1 MSPAWQAG
9 VPLWTSAE
17 AVEAT
22 GGRGAAAWACFGIS
36 ADSRKVEAG
45 DLFVAI
51 EGPNADGH
59 DFVADALAA
68 GAVAALVGQRP
79 EGVAED
85 APLLVVDDTMAALEK
100 LARAARE
107 RAQARVIAVTGS
119 VGKTGAKE
127 ALKLLLSAA
136 GPSFANPASF
146 NNQWGV
152 PLSLAAL
159 PRAARFG
166 VFEIGMN
173 HAGEIAPLADMVRPD
188 VAVVTNIEPV
198 HIEFFASI
206 EAICDAKAEIFGGMD
221 AGGTAVLNRDDRF
234 YDRLVIAADAC
245 GVTKVVS
252 FGEHADATVRL
263 VEAEIETEHSDVT
276 VALDGTRI
284 VYRLGAPGRH
294 WVTTSLAALAAVHAV
309 GADAATLAPGLA
321 EMRPLA
327 GRGARER
334 ITLDGDGFTLIDES
348 YNANP
353 ASMRGA
359 IALLGGTPPGEGG
372 RRIAVLG
379 DMRELGAAA
388 PKLHATLADA
398 LIGARVDQVFTVGR
412 HMARLRDVLPA
423 DMRAGHAEH
432 PDHIAVPVAA
442 VVRSGDVV
450 LVKGSRGG
458 GVRPA
463 MRVIID
469 ALRARD
475 GEPSP
480 RAVGSG

>member
-1 MSPAWQAG
+1 MSPARQADAT
-9 VPLWTSAE
+9 LWTSAE
-17 AVEAT
+17 AAEAT
-22 GGRGAAAWACFGIS
+22 GGRGAAAWACSGIS
-36 ADSRKVEAG
+36 ADSRRIEAG

-51 EGPNADGH
+51 EGPNVDGH
-59 DFVADALAA
+59 RFVADALAK
-68 GAVAALVGQRP
+68 GAVAALVGRRP

-85 APLLVVDDTMAALEK
+85 APLLVVDDAMAALEM

-119 VGKTGAKE
+119 VGKTGTKE
-127 ALKLLLSAA
+127 ALRLLLSAA
-136 GPSFANPASF
+136 GPTFANPASF

-173 HAGEIAPLADMVRPD
+173 HAGEIAPLTRMVRPD
-188 VAVVTNIEPV
+188 VAVVTNVEPV
-198 HIEFFASI
+198 HTEFFASV
-206 EAICDAKAEIFGGMD
+206 EAICDAKVEIFEGMD
-221 AGGTAVLNRDDRF
+221 TGGTAVLNRDSRF
-234 YDRLVIAADAC
+234 YDRLVIAADAR

-263 VEAEIETEHSDVT
+263 VEAEIEAEHSDVT
-276 VALDGTRI
+276 VALDGARI
-284 VYRLGAPGRH
+284 AYRLGAPGRH
-294 WVTTSLAALAAVHAV
+294 WATTSLAVLAAVHAA

-353 ASMRGA
+353 ASMRAA
-359 IALLGGTPPGEGG
+359 IALLGGTLPGEGG

-388 PKLHATLADA
+388 PEQHATLADA
-398 LIGARVDQVFTVGR
+398 LIGAHVDHVFTVGQ
-412 HMARLRDVLPA
+412 HMARLRDVLPT
-423 DMRAGHAEH
+423 DMRAGHAEN
-432 PDHIAVPVAA
+432 PDHIALPAAA
-442 VVRSGDVV
+442 VMRAGDVV

-458 GVRPA
+458 GARPA

-475 GEPSP
+475 GESQP
-480 RAVGSG
+480 RAAGSG

>member
-1 MSPAWQAG
+1 MSPARHAG
-9 VPLWTSAE
+9 APLWTSAE
-17 AVEAT
+17 AVAAT
-22 GGRGAAAWACFGIS
+22 AGRGAAAWACSGIS
-36 ADSRKVEAG
+36 ADSRRVEAG

-51 EGPNADGH
+51 EGPNVDGH
-59 DFVADALAA
+59 RFVADALAA
-68 GAVAALVGQRP
+68 GAVAALVNRCP

-85 APLLVVDDTMAALEK
+85 APLLVADDTMVALEK

-127 ALKLLLSAA
+127 ALRLLLSAA
-136 GPSFANPASF
+136 GPCFANPASF

-173 HAGEIAPLADMVRPD
+173 HAGEIAPLTRMVRPD
-188 VAVVTNIEPV
+188 VAVVTNVEPV
-198 HIEFFASI
+198 HTEFFPSV
-206 EAICDAKAEIFGGMD
+206 EAICDAKAEIFEGMG
-221 AGGTAVLNRDDRF
+221 AGGTAVLNRDNRF
-234 YDRLVIAADAC
+234 YNRLVIAADAR

-252 FGEHADATVRL
+252 FGAHADATLRL
-263 VEAEIETEHSDVT
+263 VEAKIEAEHSDVT
-276 VALDGTRI
+276 VALGGAPI
-284 VYRLGAPGRH
+284 AYRLGAPGRH

-353 ASMRGA
+353 ASMRAA

-379 DMRELGAAA
+379 DMRELGKTASE
-388 PKLHATLADA
+388 LHATLAEA
-398 LIGARVDQVFTVGR
+398 LIGARVNQVFTVGQ
-412 HMARLRDVLPA
+412 HMARLRDALPT
-423 DMRAGHAEH
+423 DMRAGHAEKS
-432 PDHIAVPVAA
+432 DHIAVPVAA
-442 VVRSGDVV
+442 VVRTGDVV

-463 MRVIID
+463 MRVVID
-469 ALRARD
+469 ALRAHG

-480 RAVGSG
+480 RAAGNG

>member
-1 MSPAWQAG
+1 MSPTPQAG
-9 VPLWTSAE
+9 APLWTSAE
-17 AVEAT
+17 AVAAT
-22 GGRGAAAWACFGIS
+22 GGRGAAAWACSGVS
-36 ADSRKVEAG
+36 ADSRNVEAG

-68 GAVAALVGQRP
+68 GAVAALVGHHP

-119 VGKTGAKE
+119 VGKTGTKE
-127 ALKLLLSAA
+127 ALRLLLSAA

-159 PRAARFG
+159 PRAACFG

-173 HAGEIAPLADMVRPD
+173 HAGEIAPLTGLVRPD
-188 VAVVTNIEPV
+188 VAVVTNVEPV
-198 HIEFFASI
+198 HTEFFASL
-206 EAICDAKAEIFGGMD
+206 EAICDAKAEIFEGMG
-221 AGGTAVLNRDDRF
+221 AGGTAVLNRDNRF

-252 FGEHADATVRL
+252 FGEHADATLRL
-263 VEAEIETEHSDVT
+263 VDAEIATEHSDVT
-276 VALDGTRI
+276 VALDGARI

-294 WVTTSLAALAAVHAV
+294 WVTTSLAALAAVHAA

-321 EMRPLA
+321 ELRPLA

-353 ASMRGA
+353 ASMRAA
-359 IALLGGTPPGEGG
+359 IALLGGTPPGESG

-379 DMRELGAAA
+379 DMRELGEAA
-388 PKLHATLADA
+388 PEQHVTLADA
-398 LIGARVDQVFTVGR
+398 LIGARVDQVFTVGQ
-412 HMARLRDVLPA
+412 HMAQLRDVLPA
-423 DMRAGHAEH
+423 GMRAGHAEN
-432 PDHIAVPVAA
+432 PDHIAMPVAA

-480 RAVGSG
+480 RAAGSG